1 MVDVLRQDCNQV
13 VAMAT
18 ALCQSLLQRRHH
30 VRRRL
35 QPDHVVG
42 DGEGQFHVWMR
53 IWPGPSDPPLLGWA
67 ASTTS
72 MVSTPIPMMFTTA
85 WPASVLARL

>member
-42 DGEGQFHVWMR
+42 DGEGQFHR
-53 IWPGPSDPPLLGWA
+53 LDEDLARTLRP
-67 ASTTS
+67 
-72 MVSTPIPMMFTTA
+72 TTA
-85 WPASVLARL
+85 GLGCQHHIDGVHPDSP